1 MLYERDYI
9 LRVIAEMGR
18 MLRALRDAATV
29 EIRLGMLDAACRA
42 QCGLSLKAART
53 LEEDSLPALLPRETL
68 LRLSLLLSACADTA
82 LPDEEDAA
90 PVRARS
96 LRLMLASARGTEAA
110 GTLAA
115 QLDGLMRA
123 SLPLLT
129 AEDLLA
135 CAAFLREGGRYDL
148 MDNAAF
154 FLWETLPPAGRDKH
168 RAALTALYQGLDETL
183 LSACGM
189 TRGEMADSLRL
200 LNDERM
206 VKP

>member
-18 MLRALRDAATV
+18 MLRALRDAATM

-53 LEEDSLPALLPRETL
+53 LEEDSLRALLPREAL
-68 LRLSLLLSACADTA
+68 LRLSLLLSACAQTA
-82 LPDEEDAA
+82 LPDGEDAA
-90 PVRARS
+90 PLQARS
-96 LRLMLASARGTEAA
+96 LRLMLASVTGPEAA
-110 GTLAA
+110 DALAN

-123 SLPLLT
+123 TLPLLT
-129 AEDLLA
+129 AEDLLD

-154 FLWETLPPAGRDKH
+154 FLWETLAPAGKDKH
-168 RAALTALYQGLDETL
+168 RAVLIALYQGLDEAR

-189 TRGEMADSLRL
+189 TRGDVADSLRL

>member
-53 LEEDSLPALLPRETL
+53 LAEDSLLALLPRETL
-68 LRLSLLLSACADTA
+68 LRLSLLLSACAETA
-82 LPDEEDAA
+82 LPDGEDAL
-90 PVRARS
+90 PVQARS
-96 LRLMLASARGTEAA
+96 LRLMLASARGPEAA
-110 GTLAA
+110 GALASH
-115 QLDGLMRA
+115 LDGLMRA

-168 RAALTALYQGLDETL
+168 RAALTALYQGLDEAR

-189 TRGEMADSLRL
+189 TRGDLADSLRL

>member
-29 EIRLGMLDAACRA
+29 EIRLGMLDAACRS

-96 LRLMLASARGTEAA
+96 LRLMLASARGTEAVGA
-110 GTLAA
+110 LAA

>member
-18 MLRALRDAATV
+18 MLRALRDAATE

-42 QCGLSLKAART
+42 QCGLSLKAAR
-53 LEEDSLPALLPRETL
+53 LMDEDSLRALLPRETL
-68 LRLSLLLSACADTA
+68 LRLSMLLSACAETA
-82 LPDEEDAA
+82 LHDEDDAA
-90 PVRARS
+90 PLQARS
-96 LRLMLASARGTEAA
+96 LRLMLASADGPEAA
-110 GTLAA
+110 GALAA
-115 QLDGLMRA
+115 QLDGLLRA
-123 SLPLLT
+123 SLPLLM

-135 CAAFLREGGRYDL
+135 CAAFFREGGRYDL

-154 FLWETLPPAGRDKH
+154 FLWETLPPAGKDKH
-168 RAALTALYQGLDETL
+168 RAVLSALYDGLDEAR

-189 TRGEMADSLRL
+189 TRGEITDSLRL

>member
-18 MLRALRDAATV
+18 MLRALRDAATE

-53 LEEDSLPALLPRETL
+53 LEEDSLRTLLPREAQ
-68 LRLSLLLSACADTA
+68 LRLSMLLSSLAETA
-82 LPDEEDAA
+82 LPDETDAA
-90 PVRARS
+90 PVQARS
-96 LRLMLASARGTEAA
+96 LRLLLASAEGAEAA
-110 GTLAA
+110 GALAG
-115 QLDGLMRA
+115 QLDGLLRA

-135 CAAFLREGGRYDL
+135 CAAFFREGGRYDL

-154 FLWETLPPAGRDKH
+154 FLWETLPPAGKDKH
-168 RAALTALYQGLDETL
+168 RAALSALYDGLDEAR

-189 TRGEMADSLRL
+189 TRGDVAESLRL

>member
-18 MLRALRDAATV
+18 MLRALRDAATE

-42 QCGLSLKAART
+42 QCGLSLKAACT
-53 LEEDSLPALLPRETL
+53 MTVDSLLALLPREAQ
-68 LRLSLLLSACADTA
+68 LRLSMLLSACAETS
-82 LPDEEDAA
+82 LPDETDAA
-90 PVRARS
+90 PAQARS
-96 LRLMLASARGTEAA
+96 LRLMLASAEGAEAA
-110 GTLAA
+110 GTLAG

-129 AEDLLA
+129 PEDMLA
-135 CAAFLREGGRYDL
+135 CAAFFREGGRYDL

-154 FLWETLPPAGRDKH
+154 FLWETLPPAGKDMH
-168 RAALTALYQGLDETL
+168 RAALSALYDGLNEAR

-189 TRGEMADSLRL
+189 TRGDLADSLRL

>member
-18 MLRALRDAATV
+18 MLRALRDAATE

-53 LEEDSLPALLPRETL
+53 LDEESLRALLPGETL
-68 LRLSLLLSACADTA
+68 LRLSLLLSACAETA
-82 LPDEEDAA
+82 PMDQEEAA
-90 PVRARS
+90 TLRARS
-96 LRLMLASARGTEAA
+96 LRLMLASARGPEAA
-110 GTLAA
+110 GALAETLD
-115 QLDGLMRA
+115 QLLRT

-129 AEDLLA
+129 AEELLA
-135 CAAFLREGGRYDL
+135 CAAFFREGGRYDL

-154 FLWETLPPAGRDKH
+154 FLWETLAPAGRDKH
-168 RAALTALYQGLDETL
+168 RAALTALYDSLEETQ
-183 LSACGM
+183 LSGCGM
-189 TRGEMADSLRL
+189 SRGDIADSLRL
-200 LNDERM
+200 LHDERM

>member
-29 EIRLGMLDAACRA
+29 EIRLGMLDAACRS

-53 LEEDSLPALLPRETL
+53 LEEDSLPTLLPRETL

>member
-29 EIRLGMLDAACRA
+29 EIRLGMLDAACRS

-96 LRLMLASARGTEAA
+96 LRLMLASARGTEAVGA
-110 GTLAA
+110 LAA

-154 FLWETLPPAGRDKH
+154 FLWETLPPAGKDKH
-168 RAALTALYQGLDETL
+168 RAALSALYDGLDEAR

>member
-18 MLRALRDAATV
+18 MLRALRDAATE

-53 LEEDSLPALLPRETL
+53 LEEDSLRTLLPREAL
-68 LRLSLLLSACADTA
+68 LRLSMLLSSLAETA
-82 LPDEEDAA
+82 LPDETDAA
-90 PVRARS
+90 PVQARS
-96 LRLMLASARGTEAA
+96 LRLMLASAEGAEAA
-110 GTLAA
+110 GALAG
-115 QLDGLMRA
+115 QLDGLLRA

-129 AEDLLA
+129 PEDMLA
-135 CAAFLREGGRYDL
+135 CAAFFREGGRYDL
-148 MDNAAF
+148 MDNATF
-154 FLWETLPPAGRDKH
+154 FLWETLPPAGKDKH
-168 RAALTALYQGLDETL
+168 RAALSALYDGLDEAR

-189 TRGEMADSLRL
+189 TRGDVAESLRL

>member
-42 QCGLSLKAART
+42 QCGLSLKAACT
-53 LEEDSLPALLPRETL
+53 LEEDSLRTLLPREAQ
-68 LRLSLLLSACADTA
+68 LRLSMLLSACAETS
-82 LPDEEDAA
+82 LPDETDAA
-90 PVRARS
+90 PVQARS
-96 LRLMLASARGTEAA
+96 LRLMLASAEGAEAVGALA
-110 GTLAA
+110 G
-115 QLDGLMRA
+115 QLDGLLRA

-129 AEDLLA
+129 PEELLV
-135 CAAFLREGGRYDL
+135 CAAFFREGGRYDL
-148 MDNAAF
+148 MDKAAF
-154 FLWETLPPAGRDKH
+154 FLWETLTPAGKEKH
-168 RAALTALYQGLDETL
+168 RAALSALYDGLDEAR

>member
-18 MLRALRDAATV
+18 MLRALRDAATE

-42 QCGLSLKAART
+42 QCGLSLKAACT
-53 LEEDSLPALLPRETL
+53 LEEDSLRTLLPREAQ
-68 LRLSLLLSACADTA
+68 LRLSMLLSSLAETA
-82 LPDEEDAA
+82 LPDETDAA
-90 PVRARS
+90 PVQARS
-96 LRLMLASARGTEAA
+96 LRLLLASAEGMEAA

-115 QLDGLMRA
+115 QLDGLLRA

-129 AEDLLA
+129 SEDMLA
-135 CAAFLREGGRYDL
+135 CAAFFREGGRYDL

-154 FLWETLPPAGRDKH
+154 FLWETLTPAGKDKH
-168 RAALTALYQGLDETL
+168 RAALSALYDGLDEAR

>member
-18 MLRALRDAATV
+18 MLRALRDAATE

-53 LEEDSLPALLPRETL
+53 LDEDSLRALLPRETL
-68 LRLSLLLSACADTA
+68 LRLSMLLSACAETA
-82 LPDEEDAA
+82 LPDGEDAA
-90 PVRARS
+90 PLQARS
-96 LRLMLASARGTEAA
+96 LRLLLASADGPEAA
-110 GTLAA
+110 SALAA
-115 QLDGLMRA
+115 QLDGLLRA

-129 AEDLLA
+129 AEELLA
-135 CAAFLREGGRYDL
+135 CAAFFREGGRYDL

-154 FLWETLPPAGRDKH
+154 FLWETLPTAGKDKQ
-168 RAALTALYQGLDETL
+168 RAALSALYDGLDEAR

-189 TRGEMADSLRL
+189 TRGEITDSLRL

>member
-53 LEEDSLPALLPRETL
+53 LEEDSLPTLLPRETL

-96 LRLMLASARGTEAA
+96 LRLMLASARGTEAVGA
-110 GTLAA
+110 LAA

>member
-18 MLRALRDAATV
+18 MLRALRDAATE

-53 LEEDSLPALLPRETL
+53 LEEDSLRTLLPREAL
-68 LRLSLLLSACADTA
+68 LRLSMLLSSLAETA
-82 LPDEEDAA
+82 LPDETDAA
-90 PVRARS
+90 PVQARS
-96 LRLMLASARGTEAA
+96 LRLMLASAEGAEAA
-110 GTLAA
+110 GALAVT
-115 QLDGLMRA
+115 LDGLLRA

-135 CAAFLREGGRYDL
+135 CAAFFREGGRYDL

-154 FLWETLPPAGRDKH
+154 FLWETLPTAGKDKH
-168 RAALTALYQGLDETL
+168 RAALSALYDGLDEAR

-189 TRGEMADSLRL
+189 TRGDLADSLRL

>member
-18 MLRALRDAATV
+18 MLRALRDAATMD
-29 EIRLGMLDAACRA
+29 IRLGMLDAACRA

-53 LEEDSLPALLPRETL
+53 LDEDSLRALLPREAQ
-68 LRLSLLLSACADTA
+68 LRLSLLLSACAQTA
-82 LPDEEDAA
+82 LPDGEEAA
-90 PVRARS
+90 PLQARS
-96 LRLMLASARGTEAA
+96 LRLMLASAEGPEAA
-110 GTLAA
+110 NALAN

-123 SLPLLT
+123 SLTLLT
-129 AEDLLA
+129 AEDLLD

-154 FLWETLPPAGRDKH
+154 FLWETLSPAGRDKH
-168 RAALTALYQGLDETL
+168 RAALIALYQGLDEAR

-189 TRGEMADSLRL
+189 TRADVADSLRL